1 MRRRRR
7 QPRRRPPA
15 VPRSGEPRLRRLS
28 DLVQLP
34 RRSPLYPELARA
46 LAAASALHVLHSDLE
61 PVPVRATS
69 TTSQS
74 GCYRLRDGDP
84 VDLRV
89 SRRHD
94 RIALSFLHELGHF
107 VDHQLGHELGATW
120 ASGQDE
126 RVRGLADGGLA
137 AAVAASGRRRPLAP
151 SLLHLVQGAV
161 GAELRPGR
169 ADALRGSDAE
179 ARTRRP
185 DRTRRR
191 LRLAGSGIRAGRGRD
206 RRDLRAARASS
217 RSAGRCRCLI
227 RRPCP
232 TGAGTSPGRRRGP

>member
-7 QPRRRPPA
+7 QPRRRPLA
-15 VPRSGEPRLRRLS
+15 VPRSGEPRLRLLS

-107 VDHQLGHELGATW
+107 VDHQLGHELGAAW
-120 ASGQDE
+120 ASGQHE
-126 RVRGLADGGLA
+126 AFADWRTALSRLPSRLPAGVGR
-137 AAVAASGRRRPLAP
+137 SRRRYFNSSKELWARSYAQAVLTRSEDPTLQRVLGDLMEREDVFVWPAVEFEP
-151 SLLHLVQGAV
+151 VASAIGLTFGRLGLL
-161 GAELRPGR
+161 
-169 ADALRGSDAE
+169 
-179 ARTRRP
+179 
-185 DRTRRR
+185 
-191 LRLAGSGIRAGRGRD
+191 RD
-206 RRDLRAARASS
+206 PRVAFAA
-217 RSAGRCRCLI
+217 
-227 RRPCP
+227 
-232 TGAGTSPGRRRGP
+232 

>member
-1 MRRRRR
+1 MRGRRR

-15 VPRSGEPRLRRLS
+15 VRRSGEPHLRRLS

-120 ASGQDE
+120 ASGQDGTFADWRTTVSRLPSRLPAGVGRSRRRYFTSSKELWARSYAQAVLTHAEDPTLQRALAGLIE
-126 RVRGLADGGLA
+126 RDDVFVWPAAEFEPVANAIARTFERLGLLRDPRV
-137 AAVAASGRRRPLAP
+137 AVAA
-151 SLLHLVQGAV
+151 
-161 GAELRPGR
+161 
-169 ADALRGSDAE
+169 
-179 ARTRRP
+179 
-185 DRTRRR
+185 
-191 LRLAGSGIRAGRGRD
+191 
-206 RRDLRAARASS
+206 
-217 RSAGRCRCLI
+217 
-227 RRPCP
+227 
-232 TGAGTSPGRRRGP
+232 

>member
-15 VPRSGEPRLRRLS
+15 VRRSGEPHLRRLS

-46 LAAASALHVLHSDLE
+46 LAAASALHVLGSDLE

-107 VDHQLGHELGATW
+107 VDHQLGHELGAMW
-120 ASGQDE
+120 ASGQDGAFADWRTAVSQLPSRLPAGVGRSRRRYFISSKE
-126 RVRGLADGGLA
+126 LWARSYAQVVLMRAEDPRLQRALADLIERDDVFVWPPAEFAPVADAIGVTFERLGLLRDPRV
-137 AAVAASGRRRPLAP
+137 AVAA
-151 SLLHLVQGAV
+151 
-161 GAELRPGR
+161 
-169 ADALRGSDAE
+169 
-179 ARTRRP
+179 
-185 DRTRRR
+185 
-191 LRLAGSGIRAGRGRD
+191 
-206 RRDLRAARASS
+206 
-217 RSAGRCRCLI
+217 
-227 RRPCP
+227 
-232 TGAGTSPGRRRGP
+232 